1 MRSTTV
7 PPGTP
12 CPAPRSGEPPLHR
25 LEVTG
30 PDAPPF
36 AAGSFDEVGPLSRA
50 DHPHRH
56 TFYEIVHVTAG
67 SGTHVVD
74 LARWP
79 VRPPQ
84 LAVILPGQIH
94 CWQDQRGLDG
104 TLALFTEDF
113 LIDHPGDHRLLRRL
127 GGTCWFDLDAED
139 DLRTA
144 RLMADL
150 ASEHRQRAP
159 GYETVLRALLHV
171 LVIRTTRT
179 AATAST
185 GARWAAGAGGP
196 AGVDRIAGTASEAVT
211 RAAAGPGRTAGPRW
225 GAGAEGGSGPGRGAG
240 AEEDAGP
247 GRGAV
252 VERGAGLEGGA
263 EVERGAVGERGA
275 VAEREVALEGGA
287 EAERG
292 AAAKQD
298 AGVERGAGPG
308 RVTESVR
315 GAGPGRVTESVRGAE
330 PEPVGGRDR
339 AAGAAGP
346 APRGGSPRRCGSSRG
361 AGSARATGPGRGTG
375 PAGEGGSERAA
386 ALAEAFVR
394 LTVRRETAAWTVRE
408 CAERLGVTPGH
419 LTQAVRAA
427 TGRNPGRLLI
437 EARVYQAQRLLAHT
451 DLPVRQVA
459 ARVGISD
466 PAYFCRFFR
475 RETGTSPGD
484 WRKHHSHH
492 HQSIEAPGTRA

>member
-12 CPAPRSGEPPLHR
+12 CPVPRSGEPPLHR

-179 AATAST
+179 AAAASN
-185 GARWAAGAGGP
+185 GGRRVAGVGGP
-196 AGVDRIAGTASEAVT
+196 AGAEWITGPGREGVT
-211 RAAAGPGRTAGPRW
+211 RVATAAGGTAGPGWGAGSRW
-225 GAGAEGGSGPGRGAG
+225 GAGAGGG
-240 AEEDAGP
+240 AGP
-247 GRGAV
+247 GRG
-252 VERGAGLEGGA
+252 GGA
-263 EVERGAVGERGA
+263 EGSAGSGRGT
-275 VAEREVALEGGA
+275 VAERSGVPDGGG
-287 EAERG
+287 EAARG
-292 AAAKQD
+292 AAAERVVGAERVARTMQVVEAEQV
-298 AGVERGAGPG
+298 AGAVRVAGPG

-315 GAGPGRVTESVRGAE
+315 GAGL
-330 PEPVGGRDR
+330 EPVVGRER
-339 AAGAAGP
+339 AAGAAGSD
-346 APRGGSPRRCGSSRG
+346 PRGGPPRRCGPSSG
-361 AGSARATGPGRGTG
+361 ADSARATAPGRGIGPGRGTG
-375 PAGEGGSERAA
+375 PAGEGGPERAA
-386 ALAEAFVR
+386 VLAEAFVR

-427 TGRNPGRLLI
+427 TGRSPGRLLI

-459 ARVGISD
+459 ARVGIND

-484 WRKHHSHH
+484 WRKHHSRH

>member
-12 CPAPRSGEPPLHR
+12 CPVPRSGEPPLHR

-67 SGTHVVD
+67 TGTHVVD

-179 AATAST
+179 AAAASAGGRWVAGVGGLV
-185 GARWAAGAGGP
+185 GAGGLVGVGGP
-196 AGVDRIAGTASEAVT
+196 AGAERIAGPGREGVT
-211 RAAAGPGRTAGPRW
+211 RAAAAAGGTAGPGWWGAGSRW
-225 GAGAEGGSGPGRGAG
+225 GAGAGGGAAPGRGIGPGRGN
-240 AEEDAGP
+240 
-247 GRGAV
+247 
-252 VERGAGLEGGA
+252 
-263 EVERGAVGERGA
+263 
-275 VAEREVALEGGA
+275 
-287 EAERG
+287 
-292 AAAKQD
+292 
-298 AGVERGAGPG
+298 
-308 RVTESVR
+308 S
-315 GAGPGRVTESVRGAE
+315 
-330 PEPVGGRDR
+330 
-339 AAGAAGP
+339 
-346 APRGGSPRRCGSSRG
+346 
-361 AGSARATGPGRGTG
+361 
-375 PAGEGGSERAA
+375 PAGEGGPERAA
-386 ALAEAFVR
+386 VLAEAFVR

-427 TGRNPGRLLI
+427 TGRSPGRLLI

-459 ARVGISD
+459 ARVGIND

-484 WRKHHSHH
+484 WRKHHSRH